1 MLIVCGL
8 SCLKEIKGN
17 DKDKKVWG
25 DLFSL
30 GVHGTASDS
39 KNK

>member
-1 MLIVCGL
+1 MLTARGL
-8 SCLKEIKGN
+8 SCLKVKGN

-25 DLFSL
+25 DLFKMGIHDL
-30 GVHGTASDS
+30 ASDS